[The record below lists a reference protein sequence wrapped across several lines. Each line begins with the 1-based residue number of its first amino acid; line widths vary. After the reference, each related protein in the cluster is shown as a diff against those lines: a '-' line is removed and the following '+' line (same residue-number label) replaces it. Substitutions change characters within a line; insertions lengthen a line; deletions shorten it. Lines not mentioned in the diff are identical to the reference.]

1 MRKFVGIMVT
11 MAILLSFSGFSSW
24 AEGIAP
30 QYIHIDRITA
40 SLSISGGVAT
50 CSGQAKPSSDA
61 VTSHITLKLQQ
72 KDGNTWKAV
81 ASWSGSASKPGGSAV
96 VTGTKTLIKGNAY
109 RVVAYAIMKDAD
121 NNIVE
126 NGSYIGDEKT
136 Y

>member
-1 MRKFVGIMVT
+1 MRKLVGIMVT
-11 MAILLSFSGFSSW
+11 MALLLSSLVSSW
-24 AEGIAP
+24 AEGISP

-40 SLSISGGVAT
+40 SLSISGGIAT

-61 VTSHITLKLQQ
+61 VTAHITLKLQK
-72 KDGNTWKAV
+72 KDGNVWTDM
-81 ASWSGSASKPGGSAV
+81 ASWSASASKPGGSAV
-96 VTGTKTLIKGNAY
+96 VTGTKALISGSAY